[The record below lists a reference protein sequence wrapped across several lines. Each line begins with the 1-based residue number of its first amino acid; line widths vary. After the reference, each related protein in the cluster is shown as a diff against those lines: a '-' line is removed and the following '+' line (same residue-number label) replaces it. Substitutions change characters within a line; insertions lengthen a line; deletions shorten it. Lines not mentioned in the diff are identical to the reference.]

1 MDIGPKERRKNN
13 AVRRGERGTRPYLL
27 RILLCR
33 IRDRDELRNQLALRR
48 CGRHPR
54 NLDGR
59 PPAEFVSPKMQ
70 RCAGKARSRRAEQ
83 TPDDGRQSGRLGFS
97 SSPTRP
103 QPAQPWVQKSHATDD
118 LLRLITAAAKYC
130 WNLGLVGSWLVSATH
145 TLGPRFFSQ
154 RKESRQRGRG
164 RGRGG
169 GCFSL
174 SRCFFVCCSA
184 GKWGAVR

>member
-54 NLDGR
+54 NLAGR
-59 PPAEFVSPKMQ
+59 PPAEFVSRKMQ

-97 SSPTRP
+97 SSPTQP

-145 TLGPRFFSQ
+145 TLGPRFF
-154 RKESRQRGRG
+154 RKGRNLVNGVGVAEEGEVASRFLGASSSAAPRGSG
-164 RGRGG
+164 E
-169 GCFSL
+169 L
-174 SRCFFVCCSA
+174 
-184 GKWGAVR
+184 